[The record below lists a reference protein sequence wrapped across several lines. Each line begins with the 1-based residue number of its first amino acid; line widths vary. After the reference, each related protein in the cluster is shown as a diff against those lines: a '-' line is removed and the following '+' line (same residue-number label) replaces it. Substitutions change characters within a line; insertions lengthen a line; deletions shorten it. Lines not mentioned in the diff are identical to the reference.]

1 MGIACTKLEGFYLSF
16 YYAIEIS
23 ACKHILTFLR
33 GERGGKREG
42 EGERGKGREEE
53 RVREREGERERSM
66 EEQRKRECQIRRMQR
81 MAKSFEGSKG
91 KHYKRRI
98 WKGKRGINH
107 KQA

>member
-53 RVREREGERERSM
+53 RVREREGERENVRLGGCREWQKVLKVPKGNTIR
-66 EEQRKRECQIRRMQR
+66 EE
-81 MAKSFEGSKG
+81 FG
-91 KHYKRRI
+91 KV
-98 WKGKRGINH
+98 RGG
-107 KQA
+107 

>member
-42 EGERGKGREEE
+42 EGERGRWRNHIYIYMYIEYYFLGHMEVLALLYPWVLNALTFQNQFKGD
-53 RVREREGERERSM
+53 
-66 EEQRKRECQIRRMQR
+66 C
-81 MAKSFEGSKG
+81 
-91 KHYKRRI
+91 
-98 WKGKRGINH
+98 
-107 KQA
+107 